1 MNGKILKKFKVESE
15 SVGDIFVIG
24 DSKLFPLS
32 PNMRD
37 YNDFS
42 YLKDFAV
49 SLSTPELRFLQILI
63 EESNKNQALTDEPP
77 VVGRLALI
85 EYIWGVESDYIDKG
99 TNLNQLKCTLS
110 KKIKNI
116 INEEFIITHPRV
128 GYSINKE
135 FLAVPI
141 NEENYSSLLRT
152 PIKKVSK
159 STGFEKFEGTEE
171 SKFNFSKLIYI
182 LLSVILLFLIIDTF
196 IIMKSHF

>member
-24 DSKLFPLS
+24 DSKLFPLA

-63 EESNKNQALTDEPP
+63 EESNKNQTLSDDPP

-171 SKFNFSKLIYI
+171 SEFNFSKLIYI

>member
-1 MNGKILKKFKVESE
+1 MKKFKVESE

-24 DSKLFPLS
+24 DSKLFPLA

-63 EESNKNQALTDEPP
+63 EESNKNQTLSDDPP

-171 SKFNFSKLIYI
+171 SEFNFSKLIYI